1 MRIASTY
8 LESLLPVLAVA
19 SVTASVTACELL
31 SPTSLDREPNDIL
44 LEDEVWKDANLIR
57 AVLANYYD
65 RLPETYGLGN
75 NQEGFAQWDDAIW
88 SGAGNGPNTIASYG
102 YDYQR
107 LWDYQLIRDINL
119 FLEKVDQSAR
129 LQATEKQAF
138 TAEARFLRAYV
149 YFELV
154 KRMGGVPLITRTY
167 TYSPG
172 DDPTELQV
180 PRNTE
185 AEVYDFIG
193 SELDEIVQVFPPTST
208 SKTRANRWTA
218 LALKSRA
225 MLYAGSLAK
234 YNSLM
239 SQPIATEGGEV
250 GMPASSARDYY
261 ASSLAASQEIIQSGR
276 YQLYSVKADRGENFY
291 DAITSK
297 VNNSEVIWA
306 RDFSVPGGKLHNFTY
321 NNIPRSLR
329 EDNESGSEI
338 TPILNLIEA
347 YEYLDGSNGKLKT
360 RQPDGDFIYY
370 DRPEDIFANKDG
382 RLAGTVIYPGS
393 TFRGRPVNI
402 QAGVMV
408 WNASKQAYDQVAG
421 GLGSSYTDG
430 RLLVG
435 LDGPHV
441 SEPFVSNTGFYLR
454 KYLDPTAGS
463 GQRGRGTDMW
473 WIRFRY
479 AEILL
484 NAAEAA
490 YELGDPGSALGYVQ
504 QVRARAGFAPAS
516 LGSLT
521 IDRLRNERRV
531 ELAFENHRWWDVKR
545 WRIAHELWN
554 GDRTSPAAQLFAL
567 WPYRVVRPGDPRD
580 GKYVFVEIVAPRV
593 SVPRF
598 FRLGNYYSEIS
609 DAVIS
614 ANPKIVKNPFH

>member
-1 MRIASTY
+1 MRIESTG
-8 LESLLPVLAVA
+8 LKSLLAILAV
-19 SVTASVTACELL
+19 VSVTACDLL
-31 SPTSLDREPNDIL
+31 SPTSLDRDPNDVL
-44 LEDEVWKDANLIR
+44 LEDEVWNDPNLIR

-88 SGAGNGPNTIASYG
+88 SGSGNGPNTIAAYG
-102 YDYQR
+102 YNYQS

-119 FLEKVDQSAR
+119 FIEKVDESAR
-129 LQATEKQAF
+129 LLPSDKQLF
-138 TAEARFLRAYV
+138 QAEARFLRAYV

-154 KRMGGVPLITRTY
+154 KRMGGVPLVTRTY
-167 TYSPG
+167 TYSLG
-172 DDPTELQV
+172 DDPTELQF

-193 SELDEIVQVFPPTST
+193 SELDAIEDEFARTAT
-208 SKTRANRWTA
+208 SKTRVNRWTA

-225 MLYAGSLAK
+225 MLYAGSLAR
-234 YNSLM
+234 YNNLM
-239 SQPIATEGGEV
+239 AQPIATPGGEV
-250 GMPASSARDYY
+250 GIPAQRANDYY
-261 ASSLAASQEIIQSGR
+261 AQSLVAAQAIIQSGSF
-276 YQLYSVKADRGENFY
+276 QLYNVKADRGENFY

-297 VNNSEVIWA
+297 VNNPEVIWA

-329 EDNESGSEI
+329 EDNENGSEI
-338 TPILNLIEA
+338 TPILNLVEA
-347 YEYLDGSNGKLKT
+347 YEYLDGSNGELRT
-360 RQPDGDFIYY
+360 RQLNGDFVYY
-370 DRPEDIFANKDG
+370 DRPEDIFANKDA

-393 TFRGRPVNI
+393 TFRGRALNI

-408 WNASKQAYDQVAG
+408 WNPSTQAYDEVTGA
-421 GLGSSYTDG
+421 LGSNYTDG
-430 RLLVG
+430 RLQVG

-454 KYLDPTAGS
+454 KYLDPTTGS

-490 YELGDPGSALGYVQ
+490 YELGDQGTALGYVQ
-504 QVRARAGFAPAS
+504 QLRARAGFAPVS
-516 LGSLT
+516 LAALT

-531 ELAFENHRWWDVKR
+531 ELAFENHRLWDLKR
-545 WRIAHELWN
+545 WRIAHEVWN
-554 GDRTSPAAQLFAL
+554 GDRMSPTAQLYAL
-567 WPYRVVRPGDPRD
+567 WPYRVVRPGDVRD
-580 GKYVFVEIVAPRV
+580 GQYVFVEMPAPRV

-598 FRLGNYYSEIS
+598 FRLGNYYSAIS
-609 DAVIS
+609 DAIIS